1 MKVRTKSLFYSL
13 IISFLL
19 FQTCFTQL
27 KYMDEIVTI
36 ISFAYLF
43 ITSIKQK
50 KDNKF
55 LEIIFLMGIMIILG
69 LLGNFIY
76 KIQTNKMAIL
86 LDIESMFKCFI
97 CFIAFYRL
105 FERSKYEDKKSIIEY
120 LTNICKITVFV
131 GFVLAIINV
140 FYDIGMYTDVSY
152 GLRSFHFIFGRVG
165 NLNNFCVRSLLIFTL
180 ALYLNNEE
188 TKNKKTNKSTII
200 IFIIMNLFLMI
211 STLRTRAFASAILY
225 FFGYLYFVKG
235 KRIKIKLRY
244 IIPIILVLLYIA
256 LPKINYFYNNTTR
269 ARNVLLTYGIQTA
282 KNYYPIGAGFASYG
296 TSSAQDYDSSLHKKY
311 NFDSY
316 YGLSTD
322 DGFFLTD
329 NYWPAIMGEV
339 GFFGAIIMLII
350 LIKIFKLIINE
361 TKNNNIKRF
370 GSIFVFVTLLISSL
384 VSSSFFNSMAIS
396 AMILISLAL
405 NMKED
410 IKRLN

>member
-1 MKVRTKSLFYSL
+1 M
-13 IISFLL
+13 
-19 FQTCFTQL
+19 
-27 KYMDEIVTI
+27 
-36 ISFAYLF
+36 
-43 ITSIKQK
+43 
-50 KDNKF
+50 
-55 LEIIFLMGIMIILG
+55 
-69 LLGNFIY
+69 
-76 KIQTNKMAIL
+76 
-86 LDIESMFKCFI
+86 
-97 CFIAFYRL
+97 
-105 FERSKYEDKKSIIEY
+105 
-120 LTNICKITVFV
+120 
-131 GFVLAIINV
+131 
-140 FYDIGMYTDVSY
+140 
-152 GLRSFHFIFGRVG
+152 
-165 NLNNFCVRSLLIFTL
+165 
-180 ALYLNNEE
+180 
-188 TKNKKTNKSTII
+188 
-200 IFIIMNLFLMI
+200 
-211 STLRTRAFASAILY
+211 Y
-225 FFGYLYFVKG
+225 FFFFFFFVKG